1 LEPLQLD
8 PSAQVLLT
16 FIPSFPVFPPEASW
30 MREPQT
36 DIPGLILNER
46 ANGARIAFL
55 PADLDRRFSR
65 DHLPDH
71 GDLLANLVRWA
82 AKDDIPLIVEGP
94 GLIDGHLYRQPGR
107 AILHL
112 VNLTNAGTWRA
123 PVDELIPVGPLNVS
137 VRLPADVRGTTLRLL
152 VSGQTASAATSAG
165 WCRFELK
172 SLLDHE
178 VVVVG

>member
-1 LEPLQLD
+1 
-8 PSAQVLLT
+8 V
-16 FIPSFPVFPPEASW
+16 
-30 MREPQT
+30 
-36 DIPGLILNER
+36 
-46 ANGARIAFL
+46 
-55 PADLDRRFSR
+55 
-65 DHLPDH
+65 
-71 GDLLANLVRWA
+71 

-94 GLIDGHLYRQPGR
+94 GLVDCHLYRQPGR

-137 VRLPADVRGTTLRLL
+137 VRLPEDVRGATLRLL
-152 VSGQTASAATSAG
+152 VSGQTATATAIDG

-178 VVVVG
+178 VVVVE